1 MGSASISVA
10 VMQTQQDGRRN
21 HLPLNLIGFRQ
32 FSGHK
37 PSGNLLFDA
46 LMGAVLATFLIRAKN

>member
-1 MGSASISVA
+1 MASASVSVA
-10 VMQTQQDGRRN
+10 VMQTRQDGRRN
-21 HLPLNLIGFRQ
+21 HLTLNLIGLRQ

-46 LMGAVLATFLIRAKN
+46 LMGALLIVVLQQLP